1 MWFTQGMKK
10 GVAAEGMPERQL
22 NGITEVVRMLT
33 AMRME
38 MQEVA

>member
-1 MWFTQGMKK
+1 MWFTQGMAK
-10 GVAAEGMPERQL
+10 GVAVEGMPERQL

>member
-1 MWFTQGMKK
+1 MWFTQGMAK
-10 GVAAEGMPERQL
+10 GVAAMGMPERQL
-22 NGITEVVRMLT
+22 NGITEIVRMLT